1 MSRYQKGDANLDFTE
16 ARDSEWQ
23 WHQLGHMQVCTSLQ
37 TDNHAS
43 TTPLFLTGR
52 MPFLPPNQK
61 RQITEGQHIETAA
74 EYVCWHCPRSMR
86 SRVYAS
92 VGRPSVCLSV
102 RLYHPAAARPCWLRV
117 CCCGP
122 GGHEIDRLLHDRRP
136 AAAAPQHG
144 AQQQMRAVPRCQLT

>member
-102 RLYHPAAARPCWLRV
+102 RLCHPAAARPC
-117 CCCGP
+117 CGFAAV
-122 GGHEIDRLLHDRRP
+122 GP
-136 AAAAPQHG
+136 AAMRSIDCCTTG
-144 AQQQMRAVPRCQLT
+144 AQQQPRRSTARSSKCGQCHVVS